1 MARHYSFLVR
11 RRQLAD
17 GEEWLDIEHIGS
29 GERTLVASIAA
40 TVNWIEERAGEPGG
54 QTPGRGGGTAR
65 DRPRKSPTGRQ
76 APPEGA
82 RTGIAPE
89 TESATRGQ
97 PSPGC
102 R

>member
-40 TVNWIEERAGEPGG
+40 AVNWIEERAGEPGG
-54 QTPGRGGGTAR
+54 QPPGQRGVAGW
-65 DRPRKSPTGRQ
+65 DRPRRPTPGHQ
-76 APPEGA
+76 TPPDSA

-89 TESATRGQ
+89 SESAM
-97 PSPGC
+97 
-102 R
+102 